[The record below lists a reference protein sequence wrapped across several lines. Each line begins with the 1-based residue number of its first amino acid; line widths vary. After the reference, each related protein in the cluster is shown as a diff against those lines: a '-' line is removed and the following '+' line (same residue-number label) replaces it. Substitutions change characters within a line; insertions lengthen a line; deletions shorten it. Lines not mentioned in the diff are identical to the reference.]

1 MHPLRPPRLPHL
13 PALDG
18 LRGVAVLAVLLFHAD
33 VAWLTGGHLG
43 VSVFFT
49 LSGFLITALL
59 LVEHA
64 GTGTIDLRAFWA
76 RRARRLVPAM
86 VLCFGLVAAATAV
99 SDEVRAGLVGDA
111 VAALAWVAN
120 WRFVLAERTYADLF
134 AAPSPFQHFWSLAV
148 EEQFYVVFPVVVL
161 ALLHVGRRHGRLV
174 LGGVLVGLTALSTAA
189 AAALHSPDLDTARAY
204 YGTDAR
210 IAEPLVGALLA
221 LVLVRPSGL
230 LVVTRAARGLLQAV
244 ALPAAGVLGV
254 ALVTL
259 GDHDTALYEGGFLA
273 VAVATAVVIAV
284 ATQPAT
290 WTARVLAVRP
300 LVELGRNSY
309 GAYLFHWP
317 LFLVLDE
324 ARTGLAPGP
333 LLAVR
338 LASTLALSVLSYHL
352 VEAPIRFGQ
361 VPGRAALVG
370 WANGAV
376 CALALVTLASGHLAP
391 TPRSDR
397 PTAVAAA
404 SPVTASPS
412 ATATTTPPTTA
423 AAKARGAKASSP
435 STPSAS
441 PSTSA
446 SKSTASPAATQ
457 RPEETPRSEPTGP
470 PPAFYEDPGEAK
482 VPPPPATDDDD
493 LRVAVVG
500 DSVAGNLGG
509 GLERWSS
516 EQRDIAVYNL
526 AVSACPVSRGGSR
539 RLATG
544 TPFPVDNACRW
555 WDEPDNPRRR
565 ALEAFDPHVVVVQA
579 GYNEMLD
586 RKLPQWSSY
595 RRPGD
600 PTFDAWLRGEY
611 DTALGRW
618 RDAGATIVMTNTAC
632 ADWDRLEVFGTEE
645 DAKLRVTA
653 LNVNVYRALGAVIY
667 ADLDARVCPAGR
679 YRDEVEG
686 VRDGRPDGLHF
697 SDDAATALARNWLGP
712 ITMQAGFQSRPPS
725 Q

>member
-1 MHPLRPPRLPHL
+1 MHPPRRPRLPHL

-33 VAWLTGGHLG
+33 VAWMTGGHLG

-64 GTGTIDLRAFWA
+64 GTGTIDLRSFWA

-86 VLCFGLVAAATAV
+86 VLCFGLVAAVTAV

-148 EEQFYVVFPVVVL
+148 EEQFYVVFPIVVL
-161 ALLHVGRRHGRLV
+161 ALLHLGRRHGRV
-174 LGGVLVGLTALSTAA
+174 VVGGALLGLTALSTVA

-230 LVVTRAARGLLQAV
+230 LPLTRVGRGILQAV
-244 ALPAAGVLGV
+244 ALPAAGILGL

-273 VAVATAVVIAV
+273 VALSTAVVIAA

-290 WTARVLAVRP
+290 WTARALALRP
-300 LVELGRNSY
+300 LVELGRISY
-309 GAYLFHWP
+309 GVYLFHWP

-338 LASTLALSVLSYHL
+338 LTSTLALALLSYRL

-361 VPGRAALVG
+361 VPGRAALLG

-376 CALALVTLASGHLAP
+376 GALAVVTLASGHLAP
-391 TPRSDR
+391 AAPSSAEAT
-397 PTAVAAA
+397 TVAAD
-404 SPVTASPS
+404 SPPTT
-412 ATATTTPPTTA
+412 TATTPTTA
-423 AAKARGAKASSP
+423 AAQPRGAKTRTTSIASS
-435 STPSAS
+435 SAS
-441 PSTSA
+441 APKSA
-446 SKSTASPAATQ
+446 AAPAAQ
-457 RPEETPRSEPTGP
+457 NRPDELPRSEPKGP
-470 PPAFYEDPGEAK
+470 PPAFYEDPGEAE
-482 VPPPPATDDDD
+482 VPPVPEADDND

-500 DSVAGNLGG
+500 DSVAHNLGG
-509 GLERWSS
+509 GLARWAS
-516 EQRDIAVYNL
+516 EQGDIAVYNL
-526 AVSACPVSRGGSR
+526 ALPACPVSRGGTR
-539 RLATG
+539 RYADG
-544 TPFPVDNACRW
+544 RPFPVDGACRW

-579 GYNEMLD
+579 GFNEMTD
-586 RKLPQWSSY
+586 RKLAQWSSY

-611 DTALGRW
+611 ETALGRW
-618 RDAGATIVMTNTAC
+618 RDAGAAIVMTNTAC
-632 ADWDRLEVFGTEE
+632 ADWDRLEAFGSEE

-653 LNVNVYRALGAVIY
+653 LNVNVYRALGAVTY
-667 ADLDARVCPAGR
+667 ADLHARVCPAGR
-679 YRDEVEG
+679 YQNDVEG
-686 VRDGRPDGLHF
+686 VRNGRPDGMHF
-697 SDDAATALARNWLGP
+697 SDEAATALARNWLGP
-712 ITMQAGFQSRPPS
+712 ITVQAGFQSRPPS